1 MFQLGSILCA
11 INPWTLQIPS
21 TSAISQFNF
30 SVKPAE
36 IDLHCPLVHQYNCQ
50 FRIFGSSSPRYAAS
64 RHWSQWWSCYSHA
77 SWLCDAMRPPW
88 MVLIHPMIPVSP
100 KQIMPP
106 RTHNCLSDSHNVKIR
121 DILAPWAW
129 GFSSRTLLW
138 LAVEP
143 TPLKNGVS
151 NSWDDSFFP
160 IWWKNKKC
168 SKPPTSA
175 DWDNDISWYIVWA
188 THIFHVSWF
197 ILTVQEEQTWMP
209 IWSQPSNLKIGVKF
223 LVQQTVHEND
233 VHSPVFWW
241 LTAHSNCVLNPI
253 SSVLWQWNP
262 SSP

>member
-1 MFQLGSILCA
+1 M
-11 INPWTLQIPS
+11 
-21 TSAISQFNF
+21 
-30 SVKPAE
+30 
-36 IDLHCPLVHQYNCQ
+36 LVHQ
-50 FRIFGSSSPRYAAS
+50 RVTVSSGSSDLHLREMRLRGMGANDGRITLMLHGYAMLCGYTSCLNLFDGFDPSHDTSEPKTNNAATDTQLPQRFSQRQNS
-64 RHWSQWWSCYSHA
+64 RHSCPFG
-77 SWLCDAMRPPW
+77 MRFF
-88 MVLIHPMIPVSP
+88 L
-100 KQIMPP
+100 
-106 RTHNCLSDSHNVKIR
+106 
-121 DILAPWAW
+121 
-129 GFSSRTLLW
+129 RTLLW

-143 TPLKNGVS
+143 TPLKNDGVS

-188 THIFHVSWF
+188 THIFHVPWF